1 MVLAPS
7 RVRNVV
13 LVGDPGAGKT
23 ALVDSLLAATTGLRA
38 HRPGQAGLEWVPI
51 EHNGIKINLF
61 EPASHPDLADQ
72 LRIALCGADAALFVL
87 AADEPISGRCLALW
101 EECADAG
108 LPRALVV
115 SKLDAPHLSGEDLDT
130 DFDDILDSCREAFG
144 ESALPLYLPLHD
156 EDGGMAGVIGLLSQR
171 IADYSGEVRVE
182 READP
187 EHLPLI
193 HEHSRALVEA
203 ILAESED
210 DTVMDRYLDGEIVA
224 AKVLIDGLDDAVAR
238 GLLHPV
244 LATAARS
251 GVGTAELL
259 ELMTSGFPS
268 PLQQPPPVASGPH
281 RSPRDPLTC
290 DPSGPLAALVLG
302 TDQATY
308 DDGRRIVRVFSGT
321 LRPGMTVQVSGAEHP
336 DGGEPASI
344 GALRSAAGPQ
354 PASMTECTAGDVC
367 TVAGIDHA
375 HIGDT
380 LSGAEFP
387 LRIDV
392 WASSAGTQR

>member
-1 MVLAPS
+1 MVVAPS
-7 RVRNVV
+7 RVRNIV
-13 LVGDPGAGKT
+13 LVGDRCAGKT
-23 ALVDSLLAATTGLRA
+23 ALVDSLLAATGALRA
-38 HRPGQAGLEWVPI
+38 QRPEQAGLDWVPI
-51 EHNGIKINLF
+51 EYNGIRINLF
-61 EPASHPDLADQ
+61 EPASRPDLADQ
-72 LRIALCGADAALFVL
+72 LRVALNGADAALFVI

-115 SKLDAPHLSGEDLDT
+115 SKLDAPHLSAEDLDT

-144 ESALPLYLPLHD
+144 ESALPLYLPLHA
-156 EDGGMAGVIGLLSQR
+156 EDGGMAGLIGLLSQR
-171 IADYSGEVRVE
+171 IVDYSGEARVE

-203 ILAESED
+203 ILAESDD

-268 PLQQPPPVASGPH
+268 PLQQPPPVTSGPH
-281 RSPRDPLTC
+281 GSPRDPLTC

-308 DDGRRIVRVFSGT
+308 DGRRIVRVFSGT
-321 LRPGMTVQVSGAEHP
+321 LRPGMTVQVSGAGHP
-336 DGGEPASI
+336 DGGEPASV

-367 TVAGIDHA
+367 AVTGLDHA

-380 LSGAEFP
+380 VSGAEFP

-392 WASSAGTQR
+392 WASSTGAER